1 MSPHQLPNPSRSTS
15 PAGIIW
21 IIREPAV
28 SAPTPAVSP
37 GIVQYLQPSSQAA
50 ATDGSNDGLWRVLN
64 LFQHLLSVLRELS
77 HFLSSLA
84 GFKHA
89 EGRREVDQD
98 GKSTTKTAGK
108 RDVLTSLSLFSH
120 NLQCLT
126 GRQELLRP
134 QFWIRQH
141 KETKPR
147 RVRPCTLTRAVPE
160 ALNGIPCAR
169 ALEALGRGG
178 RVIGSLKALARKGR
192 GKSPGSL
199 FRRADGQCSDATLPI
214 RDSLCQLFSWRLAA
228 CARQEQFG
236 RLEMLRPGDT
246 S

>member
-1 MSPHQLPNPSRSTS
+1 MRRFDEFVPVFPQSPVPDRQAR
-15 PAGIIW
+15 A
-21 IIREPAV
+21 AQ
-28 SAPTPAVSP
+28 APLLDQTTQ
-37 GIVQYLQPSSQAA
+37 GDQTQEGQALH
-50 ATDGSNDGLWRVLN
+50 TDL
-64 LFQHLLSVLRELS
+64 
-77 HFLSSLA
+77 
-84 GFKHA
+84 
-89 EGRREVDQD
+89 
-98 GKSTTKTAGK
+98 
-108 RDVLTSLSLFSH
+108 
-120 NLQCLT
+120 C
-126 GRQELLRP
+126 
-134 QFWIRQH
+134 
-141 KETKPR
+141 
-147 RVRPCTLTRAVPE
+147 RAVPE